1 MVQLINYFE
10 NLGFLLQENGVYTG
24 YGVKSDELITFDFQ
38 SHYLNCYQGETLL
51 FSIIYGELKVETLLV
66 LLVEFGIIEKTVKN

>member
-1 MVQLINYFE
+1 MVQLIDYFE
-10 NLGFLLQENGVYTG
+10 NLGFILQDDGTYTG
-24 YGVKSDELITFDFQ
+24 YGIKSDDLIAFEFK
-38 SHYLNCYQGETLL
+38 SHYLNCYQGEILL

>member
-1 MVQLINYFE
+1 MVQLIEIFE
-10 NLGFLLQENGVYTG
+10 NLGFYLQKDGTYTG
-24 YGVKSDELITFDFQ
+24 YGIKSDELMIFEFK

-51 FSIIYGELKVETLLV
+51 FSIMYGELKIETLLM